1 MKNILIVEDDGDIN
15 RILQEILKS
24 NEYNIISAYS
34 GTEAIIYL
42 DKIKFDMILLDLML
56 PGMDGE
62 KILNYIRSK
71 SSVPV
76 IIISAKNEVKLKS
89 NLLRLGADDY
99 ITKPFENEEV
109 LARVI
114 TNLRRYNLQRTNDI
128 EELKF
133 KDITINKTSRVI
145 TVGSKPL
152 SVTSKEYKI
161 LELMVS
167 NKTKIF
173 SKANLFETV
182 WNEEYAC
189 DDNTINVHM
198 SNIRNKLKKINEK
211 EDYIE
216 TIWGMGYKLT

>member
-42 DKIKFDMILLDLML
+42 DKIKFDIILLDLML

-182 WNEEYAC
+182 WNESYAC